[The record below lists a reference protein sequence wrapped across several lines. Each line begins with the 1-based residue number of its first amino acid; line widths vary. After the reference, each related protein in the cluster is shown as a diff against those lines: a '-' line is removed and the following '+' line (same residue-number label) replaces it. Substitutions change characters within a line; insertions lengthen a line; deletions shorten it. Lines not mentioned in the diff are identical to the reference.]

1 MDGDIVV
8 VQILPKS
15 NLILEIMMMI
25 LIMLIIKVN
34 GDPEPVDWLI
44 WKTERRMRVSVGVG
58 ERM

>member
-34 GDPEPVDWLI
+34 GDPEPVDLLI
-44 WKTERRMRVSVGVG
+44 WKTGRRMRVSVGVA

>member
-15 NLILEIMMMI
+15 KLISEIMMMI
-25 LIMLIIKVN
+25 LIMMIIKVN

-44 WKTERRMRVSVGVG
+44 WKTGRRMRVSVGVG
-58 ERM
+58 GRM

>member
-1 MDGDIVV
+1 M

-44 WKTERRMRVSVGVG
+44 WKTGRRMRVSVGVG

>member
-34 GDPEPVDWLI
+34 GDPDPVDLLI
-44 WKTERRMRVSVGVG
+44 
-58 ERM
+58 